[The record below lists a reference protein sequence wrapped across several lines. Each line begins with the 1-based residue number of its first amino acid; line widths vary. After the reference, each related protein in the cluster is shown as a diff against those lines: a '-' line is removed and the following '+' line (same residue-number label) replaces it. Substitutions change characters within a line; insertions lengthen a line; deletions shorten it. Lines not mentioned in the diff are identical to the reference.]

1 MNTLI
6 VACPSCKTKNKMSAG
21 KQHHK
26 PRCGKCQTPL
36 PMAGHAT
43 PVELGSRYGIKAL
56 ARLFRYGSL
65 CRSCHSNDKAVVP
78 RRLTDQD
85 AAQVIR
91 EADLPLMLD
100 LYSPGCTP
108 CRTLAPVID
117 KLARFFFGRAIIAK
131 IDTSTNH
138 LTARQYGIRGVPTLI
153 FLKNGQ
159 VVDQVVGALPEDA
172 LVAKLNSFIRA

>member
-6 VACPSCKTKNKMSAG
+6 VACPSCKTKNKMAAS
-21 KQHHK
+21 KQHRG

-36 PMAGHAT
+36 PMADYAR
-43 PVELGSRYGIKAL
+43 PVE
-56 ARLFRYGSL
+56 
-65 CRSCHSNDKAVVP
+65 
-78 RRLTDQD
+78 LTDQD

-100 LYSPGCTP
+100 LYSPSCGP

-117 KLARFFFGRAIIAK
+117 KLARQFFRRAIIAK

-138 LTARQYGIRGVPTLI
+138 LIAGRYGIRGVPTLI
-153 FLKNGQ
+153 FFKNGQ

-172 LVAKLNSFIRA
+172 LVAKLNSFIRT

>member
-6 VACPSCKTKNKMSAG
+6 VACPSCKAKNKMVAI
-21 KQHHK
+21 KQHRG
-26 PRCGKCQTPL
+26 PRCGKCQTSL
-36 PMAGHAT
+36 PMAGYVT
-43 PVELGSRYGIKAL
+43 PVEL
-56 ARLFRYGSL
+56 
-65 CRSCHSNDKAVVP
+65 
-78 RRLTDQD
+78 TDRD

-100 LYSPGCTP
+100 LYSPSCGP

-117 KLARFFFGRAIIAK
+117 RLARQFFGRAIIAK

-138 LTARQYGIRGVPTLI
+138 LTAGHYGIQGVPTLI
-153 FLKNGQ
+153 FFKNGL

-172 LVAKLNSFIRA
+172 LVAKLNSFIRT

>member
-6 VACPSCKTKNKMSAG
+6 VACSSCKTKNKMVAS
-21 KQHHK
+21 KQHRG
-26 PRCGKCQTPL
+26 PRCGKCQAPL

-43 PVELGSRYGIKAL
+43 PME
-56 ARLFRYGSL
+56 
-65 CRSCHSNDKAVVP
+65 P
-78 RRLTDQD
+78 TDQE

-91 EADLPLMLD
+91 EADLPLVLD
-100 LYSPGCTP
+100 FYSPSCGP

-117 KLARFFFGRAIIAK
+117 RLARQFFGRAIIAK

-138 LTARQYGIRGVPTLI
+138 RTAGHYGIRGVPTLI
-153 FLKNGQ
+153 FFKNGQ

-172 LVAKLNSFIRA
+172 LIAKLNSFTRT

>member
-6 VACPSCKTKNKMSAG
+6 VACPSCKTKNKMAAS
-21 KQHHK
+21 KQHRQ
-26 PRCGKCQTPL
+26 PRCGKCQSPL
-36 PMAGHAT
+36 PMAGLAI
-43 PVELGSRYGIKAL
+43 PVEL
-56 ARLFRYGSL
+56 
-65 CRSCHSNDKAVVP
+65 
-78 RRLTDQD
+78 TDQE

-100 LYSPGCTP
+100 LYSPSCTP

-117 KLARFFFGRAIIAK
+117 RLARQFFGRAIIAK

-138 LTARQYGIRGVPTLI
+138 LTASQYGIRGVPTLI

-172 LVAKLNSFIRA
+172 LVAKLNTFIRA